1 MPKIKINRCQYH
13 YEVHG
18 TGTETLVFSHGLL
31 WSGHMF
37 YKQVDHLKDRY
48 KIVTYD
54 HRGQGQSEVTQDGY
68 DMDSLYNDAVGL
80 IESLKLGAVHF
91 GGLSMGGFVA
101 MRLAARRPDL
111 VKSLI
116 LMETSAQDEP
126 NKVKY
131 NLLKT
136 IVKIFGVN
144 SVVNPVM
151 NIMFGRTFLNDTE
164 RREEKQ
170 YWANQLTQNQRT
182 IVRSVSGVIDRS
194 AVADELPKIKC
205 PTLIL
210 VGTEDIGTTPEKAEF
225 IHSSI
230 PQSSLKY
237 IDHAGHTACIEE
249 PEQYNHAIEQF
260 LNQVLEQSN

>member
-1 MPKIKINRCQYH
+1 MPKLKINRCQYH

-18 TGTETLVFSHGLL
+18 SGSETLVLSHGLL

-101 MRLAARRPDL
+101 MRLAARRTDL

-116 LMETSAQDEP
+116 LMETSALDEP
-126 NKVKY
+126 NKLKY
-131 NLLKT
+131 GLLNT
-136 IVKIFGVN
+136 IVKLFGVD

-151 NIMFGRTFLNDTE
+151 KIMFGSTFLNDPD
-164 RREEKQ
+164 RNAEKAK
-170 YWANQLTQNQRT
+170 WVNELKKNNKT
-182 IVRSVSGVIDRS
+182 IVRAVSGVIGRKG
-194 AVADELPKIKC
+194 VQEELKRIKC

-210 VGTEDIGTTPEKAEF
+210 VGTEDIATTPEKAEY
-225 IHSSI
+225 IHSHIVNST
-230 PQSSLKY
+230 LKY
-237 IDHAGHTACIEE
+237 INRGGHTGCIEE
-249 PEQYNHAIEQF
+249 PAQYNQEIERF
-260 LNQVLEQSN
+260 LESINS

>member
-101 MRLAARRPDL
+101 MRLAAR
-111 VKSLI
+111 
-116 LMETSAQDEP
+116 AQDEP

-151 NIMFGRTFLNDTE
+151 NIMFGRTFMTDPGRYEE
-164 RREEKQ
+164 RI
-170 YWANQLTQNQRT
+170 YWTNQLKSNDET
-182 IVRSVSGVIDRS
+182 IVRAVSGVIDRKG
-194 AVADELPKIKC
+194 VEDELANIQC

-210 VGTEDIGTTPEKAEF
+210 VGEEDTGTVPEKSEF
-225 IHSSI
+225 IQSKI
-230 PQSSLKY
+230 PQSRLKY
-237 IDHAGHTACIEE
+237 IKRAGHTACIE
-249 PEQYNHAIEQF
+249 QSIIYNREIERF
-260 LNQVLEQSN
+260 LSNVIEH